1 MNHFYKKLTQN
12 FPLNITLVTVSKTR
26 TNQEIMELYNLGQR
40 DFGENKVQELVNKYQ
55 ILPKDINWHM
65 IGHLQ
70 VNKVKFIAPFVHLIH
85 SIDSLKIAQEIN
97 KQAQKE
103 NRRINGLLQLKI
115 AEEESKFGLSFIEAE
130 KLMLEIEAMNHL
142 KIVGIMGM
150 ATNTTIE
157 TKIEKEFLELN
168 EYFNQLKANYSLIKI
183 LSMGMSSDYTI
194 AIKCGSNL
202 VRIGSLLF

>member
-103 NRRINGLLQLKI
+103 NRIINGLLQLKI